1 MPKSKI
7 IVHCLVCN
15 EERFIW
21 YALQSVLPF
30 VNKIMVWDAGSDDST
45 QKIIQSIAT
54 PKIEFNEVGKVD
66 AQGLTTMRQKMIE
79 ETTSDYDW
87 LMYLDGD
94 EIWTNNYLKIATQF
108 VQTHP
113 EYETVVTRSHNLVG
127 DIYHRLP
134 ESAGRYHLAGRS
146 GHLNLRFINLKRV
159 EGLHVCKPHGQQS
172 YMDSKDH
179 LIQDRDPKRM
189 KFLDIYFHHATHI
202 QRSVS
207 RSIDV
212 LTPKR
217 KQKLKYEIGEKIPKS
232 DIPEVFFIAKPLLVP
247 DVTKPASLSFWMI
260 SALLTLPRRIKRKFG
275 PQ

>member
-134 ESAGRYHLAGRS
+134 ESAGRYHLAG
-146 GHLNLRFINLKRV
+146 
-159 EGLHVCKPHGQQS
+159 
-172 YMDSKDH
+172 
-179 LIQDRDPKRM
+179 
-189 KFLDIYFHHATHI
+189 KF
-202 QRSVS
+202 
-207 RSIDV
+207 
-212 LTPKR
+212 
-217 KQKLKYEIGEKIPKS
+217 
-232 DIPEVFFIAKPLLVP
+232 
-247 DVTKPASLSFWMI
+247 
-260 SALLTLPRRIKRKFG
+260 TLY
-275 PQ
+275 